1 MISPEGSTTSKLRT
15 FSLMV
20 PYLTALVPD
29 ALVAA
34 IPHRDASA
42 PGSRNEDL
50 VENGS
55 ENCIPT
61 THTWLQLNV
70 VSTRAGQYCIRIVI
84 LIIYITILLYM
95 FYSLASFEISDE
107 ILKDVFIK

>member
-1 MISPEGSTTSKLRT
+1 
-15 FSLMV
+15 MV

-50 VENGS
+50 MENGS
-55 ENCIPT
+55 ENCIPA
-61 THTWLQLNV
+61 THTW
-70 VSTRAGQYCIRIVI
+70 
-84 LIIYITILLYM
+84 
-95 FYSLASFEISDE
+95 
-107 ILKDVFIK
+107 

>member
-1 MISPEGSTTSKLRT
+1 
-15 FSLMV
+15 MV

-55 ENCIPT
+55 ENCIPA
-61 THTWLQLNV
+61 THTCTWVVELQLNV

-84 LIIYITILLYM
+84 PIILYM
-95 FYSLASFEISDE
+95 FYSLASVEISDD
-107 ILKDVFIK
+107 ILKDGFIK